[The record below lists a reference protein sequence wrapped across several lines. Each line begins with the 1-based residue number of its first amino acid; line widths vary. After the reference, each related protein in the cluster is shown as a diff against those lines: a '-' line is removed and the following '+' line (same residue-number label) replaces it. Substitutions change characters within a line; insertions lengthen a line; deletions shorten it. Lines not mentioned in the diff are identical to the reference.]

1 MGCEAAVG
9 KAQQLAEISHKEFN
23 KKLNE
28 MRKLGGAALLKF
40 TVGKDKRQRGPVCR
54 QIPWQTEE
62 NNNRRNSSR
71 RQLSSAPLIEILGR
85 HQSKEQLTK
94 TPRRSIVLVYCFPTA
109 ILSVVIVGPF
119 ESLVISFRSR
129 LVRGFTVLVS
139 KWIGPAAKTE
149 SK

>member
-1 MGCEAAVG
+1 MGCEAAIG

-62 NNNRRNSSR
+62 NNNSEAAK
-71 RQLSSAPLIEILGR
+71 LLPAD
-85 HQSKEQLTK
+85 
-94 TPRRSIVLVYCFPTA
+94 
-109 ILSVVIVGPF
+109 
-119 ESLVISFRSR
+119 SR
-129 LVRGFTVLVS
+129 LLLRLLKYLVAIS
-139 KWIGPAAKTE
+139 QKKN
-149 SK
+149 